1 MFLSEFG
8 EFVVLYM
15 VGEEVCLIL
24 FLLWVI
30 CVMFLLCGVLVLIGI
45 SIWFVLFWFDFDFL
59 LRNVEDL
66 IFCGILD
73 GFSSVVLL
81 FCFELD
87 WFDFEWFWIFLEFLF
102 LVDFGVF
109 CMFCL
114 LDDEICL
121 IKGNGV

>member
-1 MFLSEFG
+1 MFLGEFE

-15 VGEEVCLIL
+15 VGEEVFLIL

-45 SIWFVLFWFDFDFL
+45 SIWFVLFWFDLDFL

-87 WFDFEWFWIFLEFLF
+87 
-102 LVDFGVF
+102 
-109 CMFCL
+109 
-114 LDDEICL
+114 
-121 IKGNGV
+121 